1 MRVDLCVNSKSFP
14 HIKLLLIS
22 GVSVVKSTTFPL
34 IKVLLVSQRL
44 IKGDNY
50 DVLIVISPRSNTRS
64 NNHSTHKKKKKQKG
78 FFYEKET

>member
-1 MRVDLCVNSKSFP
+1 MCVKSTTFP

-44 IKGDNY
+44 IKGDNFA
-50 DVLIVISPRSNTRS
+50 LLPHSNTRS
-64 NNHSTHKKKKKQKG
+64 NNHSTPKKEKKG
-78 FFYEKET
+78 VFYEKET